1 MEHLQALLLGA
12 TGTTSPRA
20 LISGPTA
27 MGKTSL
33 LHALARRA
41 TSSGRVVLLAASTPA
56 EQDVPYAT
64 VHKLLKS
71 RSVATSRRPVHRS
84 SADEAAQVAGDAR
97 RTVAELAGRGPVLVA
112 VDDLQYTDTESLR
125 WLRQL
130 VQEVAPGGLA
140 LAVTLDPQL
149 DRPPSG
155 VLQDL
160 LYHPQVRRVHLGPLG
175 PRGVRQLVRERLGP
189 VAADRLALPLHAWT
203 GGNPLLVRTLLTDHA
218 DGRPQPAER
227 TAGAAFRQAVLVC
240 LHRLGEPAVRV
251 ARGVAVLEESAD
263 VHLVGRLT
271 GIGSDLARRAV
282 EKLSETGIL
291 DGTRFR
297 HPDGGAVVLEAVP
310 AGEAVRL
317 RDRAARLLLD
327 DGAPSEVIARQLLG
341 AGPAPGDWTVPVL
354 QDAAFHALT
363 DDRPDCAIGY
373 LKRALECATDD
384 GERHLIKAR
393 LASVHWLLAPGSAR
407 DRFFALKAPI
417 LEGRLGR
424 AQAQVVAES
433 LLWQFQF
440 HDAVEVLGKLA
451 ADRGDA
457 TQAAC
462 DATLIRS
469 LVGNN
474 FPGLLPRIEEFAT
487 PPTSTGVP
495 EPPVIA
501 TPELRSAQALSAV
514 LGQRADEHTVAQAQQ
529 VLQDVSFYHSSC
541 RAVTSSVLSLVYS
554 DLLEDA
560 AHWCRRF
567 LTEADRHRLAAWQG
581 IIGSLAALTELR
593 RGRLDDAA
601 TSAERAMDLLR
612 GETWNENYALALATR
627 VEAMTAMGR
636 YRAAAGLLPP
646 AVPPGLFE
654 TRVGLHYLHA
664 RGRHHL
670 AADRCHAALADFSA
684 CGELMVKWHI
694 DNAALVPWRA
704 GAAEAWLRI
713 GERGRAAAVLHE
725 QRLPHTGGRH
735 RTRGIVLRSLAAT
748 RTVRERPA
756 LLEEALRLLERG
768 GDLYHSAC
776 ALAELSEAYQSVGDT
791 VRARAAARRARLAA
805 QECRAGEVLPLLS
818 PVPPLKEQRTHP
830 DDDRLATLSESERRV
845 AVLAAQGFTNREVA
859 ARLYI
864 TVSTV
869 EQHLTRIYRKMQI
882 RNREELPIELRLAG
896 DVGEAI

>member
-1 MEHLQALLLGA
+1 MEHLQALLLGD

-27 MGKTSL
+27 MGKTVL

-41 TSSGRVVLLAASTPA
+41 TSSGRTVLLAASTRA

-64 VHKLLKS
+64 VRKLLKS
-71 RSVATSRRPVHRS
+71 RSATTSRRPAHRGS
-84 SADEAAQVAGDAR
+84 GDEAAQVAGAAR

-130 VQEVAPGGLA
+130 VQEVAPGTLA

-160 LYHPQVRRVHLGPLG
+160 LYHPQLRRVDVGPLG

-203 GGNPLLVRTLLTDHA
+203 GGNPLLVRALLTDQA
-218 DGRPQPAER
+218 DGRTQPPEP

-240 LHRLGEPAVRV
+240 LHRLGEPAVQV

-271 GIGSDLARRAV
+271 GLGSDLTRRTV
-282 EKLSETGIL
+282 EKLSDTGIL

-297 HPDGGAVVLEAVP
+297 HPDGGTVVLEAVP

-354 QDAAFHALT
+354 QDAALHALT

-384 GERHLIKAR
+384 GERHVVKAR

-433 LLWQFQF
+433 MLWQFQF
-440 HDAVEVLGKLA
+440 DDAVEVLGKLA
-451 ADRGDA
+451 ADGGDA

-462 DATLIRS
+462 DAALTRS

-474 FPGLLPRIEEFAT
+474 FPGLLPRIEEFGG
-487 PPTSTGVP
+487 PPAGVP
-495 EPPVIA
+495 ELPVIA

-514 LGQRADEHTVAQAQQ
+514 LGRRADEHTVAQAQQ

-554 DLLEDA
+554 DLLEEA
-560 AHWCRRF
+560 ADWCRRF

-581 IIGSLAALTELR
+581 IIGGLAALTELR

-601 TSAERAMDLLR
+601 ASAERAMDRLG
-612 GETWNENYALALATR
+612 GETWNESYALALATR
-627 VEAMTAMGR
+627 VEAMTAMGQ
-636 YRAAAGLLPP
+636 YPAAAGLLPS

-654 TRVGLHYLHA
+654 TRVGLHYLYA

-670 AADRCHAALADFSA
+670 AAGRCHAALADFSV

-713 GERGRAAAVLHE
+713 GERDRAAALLHE

-818 PVPPLKEQRTHP
+818 PVPPLKEQRPHP
-830 DDDRLATLSESERRV
+830 DDDRLAKLSESERRV